1 MGTPDFAQIALKA
14 LIDAG
19 YDIACVYS
27 QPPRP
32 KGRGQQ
38 VQLSAVHAYADTL
51 GIPVFT
57 PSSLKTAEAQAE
69 FAAHNL
75 DVAVVAAYGLILP
88 EAVLNAPHYGC
99 LNIHASLLPRW
110 RGAAPI
116 QYAIWKGDNQSG
128 VTIMQMEKGLDTG
141 PMILKGATEIAST
154 TTSSA
159 LHDELAKIG
168 GDLIVQVLDILAKN
182 GQIESEIQDNAHSNY
197 ASMLKK
203 EDGLINWKG
212 NAQDIDRQIRALN
225 PWPGVWTQTN
235 TGKRIKILSAT
246 VAIAGADME
255 DKDIAETPHKA
266 NTDAGTP
273 QPGTVLDKKGHVQCA
288 NGSVLR
294 LISLQ
299 PEGKSAMDFSS
310 AINGSYINPQGIF
323 S

>member
-1 MGTPDFAQIALKA
+1 MTTLIQDRKKLRVGFMGTPDFAQIALKA

-88 EAVLNAPHYGC
+88 EAVLSAPRYGC

-128 VTIMQMEKGLDTG
+128 VTIMQMERGLDTG
-141 PMILKGATEIAST
+141 PMILKGTTEITST

-168 GDLIVQVLDILAKN
+168 GELIVQVLDILAKN

-225 PWPGVWTQTN
+225 PWPGVWTHCDGQ
-235 TGKRIKILSAT
+235 RLKIIGAEVVENPVTIADDADIGRLLDRFGH
-246 VAIAGADME
+246 VACGD
-255 DKDIAETPHKA
+255 
-266 NTDAGTP
+266 N
-273 QPGTVLDKKGHVQCA
+273 TVLKLLQ
-288 NGSVLR
+288 
-294 LISLQ
+294 IQ
-299 PEGKSAMDFSS
+299 PEGKKSMDLQSALNGGYIKTGSVFS
-310 AINGSYINPQGIF
+310 
-323 S
+323 